1 MIPEMLETFVKVL
14 TPPQLK
20 DNADLDGN
28 TYIDTCQGGVQWG
41 HLEILIIT
49 GTIDAALGS
58 TAETTAPLVE
68 ECDTTGGSYT
78 AVTDAALADAIAA
91 TEDDSI
97 FAIDIDLRSAHKRYM
112 QVQAPH
118 SGDGTNGVNAVII
131 GILSKPQVAPDT
143 AAKRGLAEQIIV

>member
-1 MIPEMLETFVKVL
+1 MIAEMQETFVKLL

-20 DNADLDGN
+20 DNGDLTGN
-28 TYIDTCQGGVQWG
+28 TYIDTCQNGAQWG

-68 ECDTTGGSYT
+68 GCDTTGGTYT
-78 AVTDAALADAIAA
+78 AVTGAALADAIAA

-97 FAIDIDLRSAHKRYM
+97 FAIDIDLRAAHKRYM
-112 QVQAPH
+112 QVQVPH
-118 SGDGTNGVNAVII
+118 SGDGTNGVNATII

-143 AAKRGLAEQIIV
+143 ATLRGLIENIVV

>member
-1 MIPEMLETFVKVL
+1 MIPEMLETFVKLL

-20 DNADLDGN
+20 DNGDFAGN
-28 TYIDTCQGGVQWG
+28 TYIDTCQNGTQWG
-41 HLEILIIT
+41 HLRILIIT
-49 GTIDAALGS
+49 GTMDIALGS

-78 AVTDAALADAIAA
+78 AVTSAALADAIAA

-118 SGDGTNGVNAVII
+118 SGDGTNGVNAAII